1 LFTIW
6 VTPAGLDFLHVFP
19 HGLVLAALPLII
31 GFVIAGLGFGLGQPQ
46 IVMRYLAG
54 ATPQETQ
61 SAWWIYILFVQ
72 FTWIS
77 MTVFG
82 MVLRGVMPAIS
93 DPEMGLSLFFRANT
107 GAAFTGIITA
117 DVFATIAATSNSLLV
132 AMAQTMSRDLFGH
145 GHGKGREAEELWPLT
160 AAIGAATMIL
170 SLNLHGTVV
179 DLALSSVSLLEA
191 GLAPAMLIRV
201 LDWRRTDISLIVT
214 VLIGPCTA
222 ILWRFFGLSGFMNE
236 AAPGITLALFANFIL
251 TRFSCGSEQI

>member
-1 LFTIW
+1 M
-6 VTPAGLDFLHVFP
+6 TPAGLDFLHVFP